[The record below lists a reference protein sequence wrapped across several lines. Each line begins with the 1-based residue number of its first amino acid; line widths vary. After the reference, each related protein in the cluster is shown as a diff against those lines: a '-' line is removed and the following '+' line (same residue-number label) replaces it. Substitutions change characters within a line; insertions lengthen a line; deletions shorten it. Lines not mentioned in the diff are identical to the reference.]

1 MAEPMFETLAALT
14 TISMIVIFVVLYR
27 IDQAGRRE
35 EAGKAEGQREEAVVE
50 REIPLDDVLRFMRL
64 IWAIDHELERV
75 SKRMEARLGL
85 TIPQRLSL
93 LLIGRNPGILAS
105 ELATVLHLHR
115 GTLSGVVRRLEAAG
129 YVIRTVDASDARR
142 AGLTLTASGRRVNR
156 RRAGTFEDAVRRA
169 LGATPADE
177 RAAAERVLGRLGGE
191 LRDTGDRRD

>member
-1 MAEPMFETLAALT
+1 MAARAGEP
-14 TISMIVIFVVLYR
+14 
-27 IDQAGRRE
+27 
-35 EAGKAEGQREEAVVE
+35 

-115 GTLSGVVRRLEAAG
+115 GTLSGVVRRLAAAG
-129 YVIRTVDASDARR
+129 YVTRTVDASDARR
-142 AGLTLTASGRRVNR
+142 AGLTLTAAGQRVNR
-156 RRAGTFEDAVRRA
+156 RRAGTFEDAVRRV
-169 LGATPADE
+169 LGATPAGE

-191 LRDTGDRRD
+191 LRDTGDRRE

>member
-1 MAEPMFETLAALT
+1 VAAP
-14 TISMIVIFVVLYR
+14 
-27 IDQAGRRE
+27 
-35 EAGKAEGQREEAVVE
+35 EARA

-105 ELATVLHLHR
+105 ELAAVLHLHR

-129 YVIRTVDASDARR
+129 YVTRTVDASDARR
-142 AGLTLTASGRRVNR
+142 AGLTLTAAGHKVNR
-156 RRAGTFEDAVRRA
+156 RRAGTFEDAARRVLA
-169 LGATPADE
+169 ATLPTE
-177 RAAAERVLGRLGGE
+177 RMAAEHVLARLGGE
-191 LRDTGDRRD
+191 LRAVGDAR